1 MELLTYIFAALIYG
15 IHLCL
20 WTRAFYLALEYVIWL
35 DKYKY
40 PRQLQDAAASALAA
54 YALRQIID
62 LVRYGENAAR

>member
-1 MELLTYIFAALIYG
+1 MKILLFIFGLLQ
-15 IHLCL
+15 LCL

-54 YALRQIID
+54 YALGHIID
-62 LVRYGENAAR
+62 LLRYGEIAAG